1 VLCYAKVRFQSLSYY
16 ALRSDITTVV
26 SLSSKTGGKNG
37 KHSDIT
43 ESSSISAMSL
53 VAVQV
58 FQQSF
63 GTRFSMITENASRF
77 QTKGYL
83 LIPSTQFLCL
93 VDSKIQTH
101 SPDSQI
107 VEISSEDLQR
117 FQRLRNGE
125 EALKTALRQFRKRAD
140 EFSEVDA

>member
-1 VLCYAKVRFQSLSYY
+1 
-16 ALRSDITTVV
+16 
-26 SLSSKTGGKNG
+26 
-37 KHSDIT
+37 
-43 ESSSISAMSL
+43 MSL